1 MHGDLIS
8 VENYENK
15 NVTLLFGFIDLL
27 TFKTW
32 TFFAE
37 EKSHNSVYV
46 HNNKLQVWRNF
57 RHISCKILKQKV
69 VWFQNRVR
77 KRWQRKTFNKNS
89 TEKPYRW
96 HTWAR
101 SEMYSM
107 EIVDDRKLKWLNWKP
122 NGNWKRKLKT
132 QRQKMY

>member
-46 HNNKLQVWRNF
+46 HNNKLQV
-57 RHISCKILKQKV
+57 
-69 VWFQNRVR
+69 
-77 KRWQRKTFNKNS
+77 
-89 TEKPYRW
+89 
-96 HTWAR
+96 
-101 SEMYSM
+101 
-107 EIVDDRKLKWLNWKP
+107 
-122 NGNWKRKLKT
+122 
-132 QRQKMY
+132 

>member
-1 MHGDLIS
+1 MDSETDRLQEELGGNVNRFRNGPKTVMHGDLIS

-46 HNNKLQVWRNF
+46 HNNKLQV
-57 RHISCKILKQKV
+57 
-69 VWFQNRVR
+69 
-77 KRWQRKTFNKNS
+77 
-89 TEKPYRW
+89 
-96 HTWAR
+96 
-101 SEMYSM
+101 
-107 EIVDDRKLKWLNWKP
+107 
-122 NGNWKRKLKT
+122 
-132 QRQKMY
+132 